1 VLWFRF
7 WGIVTPVWHRKP
19 EAVQIGFVIES
30 RQHFALPLFGDE
42 GGDMP
47 RFLVQGWRR
56 VVVFEQSSTEIE
68 ALDQQSAIEQ
78 VKEQCA
84 EGQLGWSEQDREEQ
98 DFRWSANL
106 FIPQEAT

>member
-1 VLWFRF
+1 
-7 WGIVTPVWHRKP
+7 
-19 EAVQIGFVIES
+19 
-30 RQHFALPLFGDE
+30 
-42 GGDMP
+42 MP

-78 VKEQCA
+78 VKERCA
-84 EGQLGWSEQDREEQ
+84 GGELGWSEQDREEQ

>member
-1 VLWFRF
+1 
-7 WGIVTPVWHRKP
+7 
-19 EAVQIGFVIES
+19 
-30 RQHFALPLFGDE
+30 
-42 GGDMP
+42 MP
-47 RFLVQGWRR
+47 RYLVQGWRR

-78 VKEQCA
+78 VKERCA
-84 EGQLGWSEQDREEQ
+84 EGELSWSEQDREEQ